1 MKLLN
6 LILVIVALSLT
17 SYYGIV
23 KSENSDTVQLVSK
36 GDISVTQAA
45 KMIEENVDNHDFL
58 ILDVRTPE
66 EFATG
71 RLRNAIL
78 INFNSDDFRT
88 RVEKLDKSK
97 KILVYCKKG
106 GRSAKAKSIMEAVG
120 FIEVYNMLGG
130 ITEWKVKGFE
140 ML

>member
-58 ILDVRTPE
+58 ILDVSTPE

>member
-45 KMIEENVDNHDFL
+45 KMIEENIDNHDFL